1 MAPRIDSF
9 LRLVADQKASDLHF
23 HSGSVPKIRMDG
35 ELVPLPFRLLSA
47 EETKK
52 FLYEIMSPSQR
63 DQFEATQELDFAH
76 SIPDV
81 GRFRVNAFVQSSGMG
96 AVFRVVPNRVPTVA
110 DLALP
115 RAVQRLATLKVGLV
129 LISGPTGSG
138 KTTTLAAII
147 NEINRTR
154 SCHILTIEDPIEYV
168 HRTQKSLITQR
179 EVGSHTESFAAALRA
194 ALRESPDV
202 LVVGELRDVE
212 TVMLALS
219 AAETG
224 VLVFGTLHTNSAAK
238 CIDRLLDIVAEDAQ
252 SQVRSALSM
261 LLRGIV
267 AQQLLRRTDG
277 EGRVAAV
284 EVLLPSFAL
293 SHLIREGKLHLVDQ
307 LIKSTEGD
315 GSGNQSLDTVLGRFL
330 QQGLIDLEEALKV
343 APDPALCRRAAQSL
357 EEG

>member
-23 HSGSVPKIRMDG
+23 HSGSLPTIRMDG
-35 ELVPLPFRLLSA
+35 ELLELPFRKLSA

-52 FLYEIMSPSQR
+52 FLYEIMTPAQR
-63 DQFEATQELDFAH
+63 EQFEKKQELDFAH
-76 SIPDV
+76 AIPDV
-81 GRFRVNAFVQSSGMG
+81 GRFRVNAFVQSAGIA
-96 AVFRVVPNRVPTVA
+96 AVFRVIPKRVPTIA
-110 DLALP
+110 ELALP
-115 RAVQRLATLKVGLV
+115 RAVQRMASLKDGLV

-138 KTTTLAAII
+138 KTTTLAAMIH
-147 NEINRTR
+147 EINRTR
-154 SCHILTIEDPIEYV
+154 QAHIITVEDPIEYV
-168 HRTQKSLITQR
+168 HTSEQSLVTQR

-238 CIDRLLDIVAEDAQ
+238 CIDRLVDMVAEDMQ
-252 SQVRSALSM
+252 GQVRSSLSM

-277 EGRVAAV
+277 EGRVAVV

-293 SHLIREGKLHLVDQ
+293 AHLIREGKVHLVDQ
-307 LIKSTEGD
+307 LIKSHEGD
-315 GSGNQSLDTVLGRFL
+315 GSGNQSLDTVLGRL
-330 QQGLIDLEEALKV
+330 IQQGLLDLDEALKV
-343 APDPALCRRAAQSL
+343 ATDPAACRRAAQL
-357 EEG
+357 VEDG